1 MNFKKLKDKNN
12 LILFSVGAIFIVLT
26 AVTAIL
32 ALTSRTYA
40 RFVSPDLILRW
51 ILMLLVGVL
60 YIAATVYAT
69 MPSVSDYKRFQTGKS
84 FLFLAL
90 SELFIVIIAGI
101 SLIDEF
107 QTSLNLLEDA
117 TYLFAHFIL
126 IIVALIGKTF
136 NGDGKKTA
144 LSALVAV
151 IICILI
157 FILDMACFAT
167 PKEAYRTVDFT
178 FVMLSLSTS
187 FAYAC
192 ILTNGLL
199 TAQPKAE
206 AASLEAISR
215 SDENATIVDSED
227 DE

>member
-26 AVTAIL
+26 VVTAVL
-32 ALTSRTYA
+32 ALSSRTYA

-51 ILMLLVGVL
+51 VLMLLVGVL
-60 YIAATVYAT
+60 YSAAIVYAT
-69 MPSVSDYKRFQTGKS
+69 LPSISDNKRFQTGKS
-84 FLFLAL
+84 FLFLTIA
-90 SELFIVIIAGI
+90 ELFIVIVAGI
-101 SLIDEF
+101 SLIEEF

-126 IIVALIGKTF
+126 IVVALIGKTF
-136 NGDGKKTA
+136 NSNAKKTA
-144 LSALVAV
+144 VSALVAV
-151 IICILI
+151 IICLLI
-157 FILDMACFAT
+157 FVLDMVCFAT

-192 ILTNGLL
+192 ILANGLL
-199 TAQPKAE
+199 TAKQNQEPAE
-206 AASLEAISR
+206 EVAETEDSLQD
-215 SDENATIVDSED
+215 SDD
-227 DE
+227 D

>member
-26 AVTAIL
+26 VVTAVL
-32 ALTSRTYA
+32 ALSSRTYA

-51 ILMLLVGVL
+51 VLMLLVGVL
-60 YIAATVYAT
+60 YFAAIVYAT
-69 MPSVSDYKRFQTGKS
+69 LPSISDNKRFQTGKS
-84 FLFLAL
+84 FLFLTIA
-90 SELFIVIIAGI
+90 ELFIVIVAGI
-101 SLIDEF
+101 SLIEEF

-126 IIVALIGKTF
+126 IVVALIGKTF
-136 NGDGKKTA
+136 NSNAKKTA
-144 LSALVAV
+144 VSALVAV
-151 IICILI
+151 IICLLI
-157 FILDMACFAT
+157 FVLDMVCFAT

-192 ILTNGLL
+192 ILANGLL
-199 TAQPKAE
+199 TAKQNQEPAE
-206 AASLEAISR
+206 EVAETEDSLQD
-215 SDENATIVDSED
+215 SDD
-227 DE
+227 D

>member
-1 MNFKKLKDKNN
+1 MNFKKLKEKEN
-12 LILFSVGAIFIVLT
+12 LILFIVGVLFIALTIIT
-26 AVTAIL
+26 AVS
-32 ALTSRTYA
+32 ALSSRTYA

-51 ILMLLVGVL
+51 VLMLLVGVL
-60 YIAATVYAT
+60 YSAAIVYAAL
-69 MPSVSDYKRFQTGKS
+69 PSISDNKRFQTGKS
-84 FLFLAL
+84 FLFLAIA
-90 SELFIVIIAGI
+90 ELFIVIVAGI
-101 SLIDEF
+101 SLIEEF

-136 NGDGKKTA
+136 NLDSKKTA

-151 IICILI
+151 VICLLI
-157 FILDMACFAT
+157 FVLDMVCFAT

-187 FAYAC
+187 FAYVC
-192 ILTNGLL
+192 IFANGLL
-199 TAQPKAE
+199 TVKLNKEHAEEVVAQTE
-206 AASLEAISR
+206 DCSLE
-215 SDENATIVDSED
+215 DND